1 MATIYV
7 NQQAILLSYINEPA
21 RANRTCLWPHSP
33 AASLCL
39 KSCEAWM
46 WVHCIT
52 PYLST
57 YPYPISALARE
68 TYEWPKKCTDVGKSR
83 SCRNCLIIFLLS
95 WPAIWTCVHGA
106 IWIQKLPFTRFTIL
120 CMHACQ
126 ILRSDVASFSKRGE
140 LLQTAS
146 KLLTITGRSTYIG
159 PIYIKSVTDNN
170 TIIMSTII
178 RISLPANSSSS
189 SLQDKLA

>member
-1 MATIYV
+1 M
-7 NQQAILLSYINEPA
+7 NQQGPTEHAYDHIAQLLACVSKAVKHGCECTALLRICPPIPIL
-21 RANRTCLWPHSP
+21 
-33 AASLCL
+33 SLRWL
-39 KSCEAWM
+39 ER
-46 WVHCIT
+46 H
-52 PYLST
+52 
-57 YPYPISALARE
+57 
-68 TYEWPKKCTDVGKSR
+68 EWPKKCTDVGKSR

>member
-1 MATIYV
+1 MATIYM

-21 RANRTCLWPHSP
+21 TANRTCLWPHSP

-126 ILRSDVASFSKRGE
+126 ILRSDVLRSDVASFSKRGE
-140 LLQTAS
+140 LLQSLADPPTSVPYIS
-146 KLLTITGRSTYIG
+146 KVSPTTIQS
-159 PIYIKSVTDNN
+159 
-170 TIIMSTII
+170 
-178 RISLPANSSSS
+178 
-189 SLQDKLA
+189 